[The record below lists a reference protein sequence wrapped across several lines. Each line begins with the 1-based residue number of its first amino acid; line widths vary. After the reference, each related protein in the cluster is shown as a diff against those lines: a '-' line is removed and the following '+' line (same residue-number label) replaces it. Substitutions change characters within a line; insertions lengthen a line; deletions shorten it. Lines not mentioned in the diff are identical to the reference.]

1 MSDSANMG
9 AGVKYFVAG
18 MLVLL
23 VIVKP
28 KILTGIANGIE
39 DQPIQPVAVSEDDPS
54 FRKFEH
60 IITRIEELIARTG
73 STTEVVQEQVLPPQ
87 NEVTHPSDKVAAFEA
102 ALAEQRQKELEVQYS
117 GDDPIVRQRVGLNPK
132 RLTTIEEF
140 DYPGEEIVSIEKFDQ
155 AFKQNFSR

>member
-1 MSDSANMG
+1 MSDSANIG

-39 DQPIQPVAVSEDDPS
+39 DQPIQTAAVSEDDPS
-54 FRKFEH
+54 YRQFDH
-60 IITRIEELIARTG
+60 IISRIEELIARTG
-73 STTEVVQEQVLPPQ
+73 STADGIQERVLPPQ
-87 NEVTHPSDKVAAFEA
+87 TQEQHTPEKVAAFEA

-117 GDDPIVRQRVGLNPK
+117 GNDPIVRQRVGLGPK
-132 RLTTIEEF
+132 LTTIEEF